1 MSADA
6 GVPMAAEMEE
16 QKRRRAYTGWGT
28 ERERLRSL
36 CRPETWGSKEGRPS
50 WKLTGQA
57 Q

>member
-6 GVPMAAEMEE
+6 GVPMAAEMEG
-16 QKRRRAYTGWGT
+16 QKRRLVHAGWGT
-28 ERERLRSL
+28 ERESLRRL
-36 CRPETWGSKEGRPS
+36 CRPETWGSKERRPS